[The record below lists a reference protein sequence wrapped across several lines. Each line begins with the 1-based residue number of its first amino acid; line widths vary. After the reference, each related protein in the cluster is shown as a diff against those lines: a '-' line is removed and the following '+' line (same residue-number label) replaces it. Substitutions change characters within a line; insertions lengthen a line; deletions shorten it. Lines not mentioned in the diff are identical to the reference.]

1 VPTCVPCG
9 ARTVSLIRVSVVS
22 TCSGPAVLHFKW
34 TAVLDDGSLIQ
45 STYLHTDCVID
56 GGSYF
61 QSSEFAKGSVSVSR
75 LRAATMLR
83 PAALEKKM
91 SRIAARCVRGRLFVV
106 CVVAVVGGW
115 ECCVSEGW
123 LHAGRAPVCARLCE
137 CYLSV
142 CYYCR

>member
-1 VPTCVPCG
+1 VLTCVP
-9 ARTVSLIRVSVVS
+9 
-22 TCSGPAVLHFKW
+22 
-34 TAVLDDGSLIQ
+34 
-45 STYLHTDCVID
+45 DCVID

-106 CVVAVVGGW
+106 CVVAVVGGR
-115 ECCVSEGW
+115 ECCVTEGRGCW
-123 LHAGRAPVCARLCE
+123 ACACVCSR
-137 CYLSV
+137 V
-142 CYYCR
+142 